1 MMARRKQVSETH
13 QEAARQALA
22 EWLAQATAAQQ
33 HTIGAWL
40 NAQRSVIQQLVR
52 LGCSRAD
59 VAARLTEILETKVSQ
74 HDVALTVRSRRKRA
88 STRLPQATTNGSP
101 AAGRASRRSPTRPQ
115 NETSPPVIGAEG
127 RFTPRDFDPE
137 NL

>member
-22 EWLAQATAAQQ
+22 EWLAQETAAQQ

-40 NAQRSVIQQLVR
+40 DAQRSVIQQLER

-59 VAARLTEILETKVSQ
+59 VAARLTQVLETKVSR

-88 STRLPQATTNGSP
+88 PTRPRQAATKVPRAPEP
-101 AAGRASRRSPTRPQ
+101 APRRSPARPRD
-115 NETSPPVIGAEG
+115 ETYPPMIGADG

>member
-1 MMARRKQVSETH
+1 MARRKTVSEAQ

-40 NAQRSVIQQLVR
+40 DAQRSVIQQLER

-59 VAARLTEILETKVSQ
+59 VAARLTKVLETRVSQ
-74 HDVALTVRSRRKRA
+74 NDVAMTVRSRRKRK
-88 STRLPQATTNGSP
+88 
-101 AAGRASRRSPTRPQ
+101 PTRPQ
-115 NETSPPVIGAEG
+115 QPAKKVPPAAEPAPSLSQARPQDETIPPVIGADG